1 MNIEEA
7 VRKAIGDA
15 PARQFNESVD
25 LAINLH
31 NIDLSIPGNRV
42 DAEVILPHGL
52 GKPARIAVFA
62 AGETAMRA
70 KSGGADRVLSA
81 DDISALG
88 TDKRSARKL
97 AEEYRFFIAETRFM
111 PTIGKS
117 LGPILGKRGKMPLP
131 LPPTQDVTPQIAR
144 LRNVVKV
151 RSRDSPTFHFS
162 VGTRKMDVKDLVENI
177 EAVITK
183 LEQTLKDGRH
193 NLKSVYVKTTMGP
206 AIRVI

>member
-1 MNIEEA
+1 
-7 VRKAIGDA
+7 
-15 PARQFNESVD
+15 
-25 LAINLH
+25 
-31 NIDLSIPGNRV
+31 
-42 DAEVILPHGL
+42 
-52 GKPARIAVFA
+52 
-62 AGETAMRA
+62 
-70 KSGGADRVLSA
+70 
-81 DDISALG
+81 
-88 TDKRSARKL
+88 
-97 AEEYRFFIAETRFM
+97 
-111 PTIGKS
+111 